1 MEDADVEPTVMSLD
15 SLQNIT
21 NGFSKELGSGSF
33 AAVYEGVDQ
42 YGKKIAVKKLR
53 GAQGISDE
61 KFQAE
66 LKIMTKLRHENIV
79 RLVGY
84 CHDKIHRALCL
95 EHMPNGNLHKLL
107 SEGREKYDWQT
118 CYGIITGICQG
129 LNYLHNGLEEPIFHL
144 DLKPANVLLD
154 EKMVPRIADFE
165 ISRLLED
172 QHTQY
177 TQTLQGTSGYLP
189 PEYIKHGTI
198 SNKLDIFSLGVV
210 IIKMMAGRDGHS
222 ESDEKSS
229 DEFTKLVREYWTNR
243 IPEPWYKKDAYSEQ
257 VKACIEI
264 GLSCVEDDR
273 NKRPTIQ
280 DIVGRLKET
289 ETNCAD
295 AAGKEWSSISEVDDD
310 KDKQNLSLL
319 KFGTLWES
327 AYRQDSLLVYSTGRS
342 PTRYKELREEK
353 PMLTSPDITIM
364 SVGTEI
370 TYCEAM
376 VPDDGWKE
384 YLNSRWNRNIVD
396 EEDVKMIY
404 SAGRALDIIVQGAGK
419 GKALEYLR
427 KKLGSFGKTPK
438 DTLVCGDSSSDAEL
452 FSVPDVYGVMVSN
465 AQKKLVEWHG
475 ENAKGYPKVMHATE
489 RCAAGIIQAI
499 GYFKL
504 GPNVS
509 PRDVKFHI
517 KDSFKFTAAVVRF
530 YVRYERWRRGDVPL
544 PKADSAAKYFKNV
557 TVCIWLSTS
566 IYTLK

>member
-1 MEDADVEPTVMSLD
+1 MQMWSQRLCRSIHYKILLMVSPRSLV
-15 SLQNIT
+15 
-21 NGFSKELGSGSF
+21 
-33 AAVYEGVDQ
+33 AVYEGVDQ

-61 KFQAE
+61 KFQSE

-95 EHMPNGNLHKLL
+95 EHIPNGNLHKLL

-154 EKMVPRIADFE
+154 EKMVPRIADFG

-177 TQTLQGTSGYLP
+177 TRTLQGTFGYLP

-222 ESDEKSS
+222 ESDDKSS
-229 DEFTKLVREYWTNR
+229 DEFTKLVREYWTKR
-243 IPEPWYKKDAYSEQ
+243 ILEPWYKKDAYSEQ

-280 DIVGRLKET
+280 DIVGRLKEI

-295 AAGKEWSSISEVDDD
+295 AAGKEWSSISEV
-310 KDKQNLSLL
+310 
-319 KFGTLWES
+319 
-327 AYRQDSLLVYSTGRS
+327 
-342 PTRYKELREEK
+342 
-353 PMLTSPDITIM
+353 
-364 SVGTEI
+364 
-370 TYCEAM
+370 
-376 VPDDGWKE
+376 
-384 YLNSRWNRNIVD
+384 
-396 EEDVKMIY
+396 
-404 SAGRALDIIVQGAGK
+404 
-419 GKALEYLR
+419 
-427 KKLGSFGKTPK
+427 KT
-438 DTLVCGDSSSDAEL
+438 AH
-452 FSVPDVYGVMVSN
+452 Y
-465 AQKKLVEWHG
+465 
-475 ENAKGYPKVMHATE
+475 
-489 RCAAGIIQAI
+489 
-499 GYFKL
+499 
-504 GPNVS
+504 
-509 PRDVKFHI
+509 
-517 KDSFKFTAAVVRF
+517 
-530 YVRYERWRRGDVPL
+530 
-544 PKADSAAKYFKNV
+544 
-557 TVCIWLSTS
+557 
-566 IYTLK
+566 